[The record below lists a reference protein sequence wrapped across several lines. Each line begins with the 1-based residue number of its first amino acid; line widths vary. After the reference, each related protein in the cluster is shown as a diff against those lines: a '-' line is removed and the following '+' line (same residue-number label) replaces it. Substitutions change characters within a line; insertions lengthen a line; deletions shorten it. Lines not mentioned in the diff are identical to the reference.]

1 MANKSSL
8 SEEPLSQ
15 ERMQTVI
22 AAIAP
27 LDQEAAGA
35 ESRALDVI
43 TTVGLT
49 MAEFVEL
56 EERPEQFGC
65 AENTGWH
72 RIIRNVLRQHWSPLT
87 EALIPPF
94 GYIGDQQI
102 IYRSSREF
110 QLMVS
115 DLLSNQRANGS
126 LTADVTRFA
135 LDTILWMWLERA
147 IVRVIE
153 DVNWYTG
160 APGSNFRY
168 MFDECERDVRRARK
182 EEQQRANTP
191 PIDPD
196 AI

>member
-1 MANKSSL
+1 M
-8 SEEPLSQ
+8 
-15 ERMQTVI
+15 I

-27 LDQEAAGA
+27 ITPLDHEEVRAGA
-35 ESRALDVI
+35 ESQALDVL

-72 RIIRNVLRQHWSPLT
+72 RITRNVLRIYWSQLT
-87 EALIPPF
+87 EAMVEPF
-94 GYIGDQQI
+94 TYHGDQQI
-102 IYRSSREF
+102 IYRGSREF

-147 IVRVIE
+147 IVRMIE

-168 MFDECERDVRRARK
+168 MFDECERDVRRARE

-191 PIDPD
+191 PTDPD